1 MVAPE
6 ILVPFN
12 FHCQEG
18 VVPPLTGVAVKVT
31 EDPAQTGLADA
42 AMETLT
48 GSNGLTVIT
57 TGVEE
62 AGLPVAQMA
71 LEVKSQEMELVFA
84 GIKA

>member
-1 MVAPE
+1 M
-6 ILVPFN
+6 
-12 FHCQEG
+12 
-18 VVPPLTGVAVKVT
+18 TGVAVKVT

-71 LEVKSQEMELVFA
+71 LEVKSQVIELVFT
-84 GIKA
+84 GTKV